1 MARSGLDQAGDVA
14 RSGLDQA
21 GDVARSGL
29 DSNPSPK
36 HKPKPKPE
44 PKPKSSPSPLTLTRE
59 AADKVAEAVS
69 PATDAV
75 KSVWEEV
82 TGWLKG

>member
-1 MARSGLDQAGDVA
+1 MA

-29 DSNPSPK
+29 DSNPNPSP
-36 HKPKPKPE
+36 KPKPKPK
-44 PKPKSSPSPLTLTRE
+44 PKPSPSPLTLTRE
-59 AADKVAEAVS
+59 AADKVAGAVS

>member
-1 MARSGLDQAGDVA
+1 MA

-29 DSNPSPK
+29 DSNPNPSP
-36 HKPKPKPE
+36 KPKPK

-82 TGWLKG
+82 TGWLEG

>member
-1 MARSGLDQAGDVA
+1 M
-14 RSGLDQA
+14 
-21 GDVARSGL
+21 
-29 DSNPSPK
+29 
-36 HKPKPKPE
+36 
-44 PKPKSSPSPLTLTRE
+44 LTRE

>member
-1 MARSGLDQAGDVA
+1 MEAKCSVCVA
-14 RSGLDQA
+14 LSPYC
-21 GDVARSGL
+21 
-29 DSNPSPK
+29 NPPQ
-36 HKPKPKPE
+36 P
-44 PKPKSSPSPLTLTRE
+44 SPSPLTLTRE

>member
-36 HKPKPKPE
+36 PKPKPKP
-44 PKPKSSPSPLTLTRE
+44 SPSPLTLTRE

>member
-14 RSGLDQA
+14 RSG
-21 GDVARSGL
+21 SE
-29 DSNPSPK
+29 SNPSPK
-36 HKPKPKPE
+36 PKPKPKP
-44 PKPKSSPSPLTLTRE
+44 SPSPLTLTRE

>member
-1 MARSGLDQAGDVA
+1 MA

-36 HKPKPKPE
+36 PKPKPKP
-44 PKPKSSPSPLTLTRE
+44 KPSPSPLTLTRE